1 MAGFK
6 GQRNTD
12 AYTLMIELEG
22 AAAVCDGLSLMP
34 DSERLSDNEMSVALW
49 GLSTWIRRISEDLE
63 RLDERDLLENGP
75 DNKRVAGKGG
85 QR

>member
-6 GQRNTD
+6 GRRNTD

-34 DSERLSDNEMSVALW
+34 DSERLSENEMSVALS
-49 GLSTWIRRISEDLE
+49 GISIWIRRISEDME
-63 RLDERDLLENGP
+63 QLDEKDLIGKGP
-75 DNKRVAGKGG
+75 DRVHVT
-85 QR
+85 